1 MVGPTHGTGMMWTQS
16 TTSRT
21 RCYGGICGGFTQRQP
36 TAFRTRSNSRTIY
49 KNTLPIR
56 AMQNDEHRQE
66 QPTNELPNRIEQ
78 TLAGLDALLG
88 IQDEEKNEN
97 PLKDDETPEIPKQMA
112 VSVAPEVLRAI
123 AEAESKRNEA
133 SASSSP
139 EVTKKVSD
147 SIGRIV
153 EQAKKLSESAQE
165 EENTAGEAA
174 IRKEFETLLS
184 VLTTPRGIDQN
195 ELK

>member
-1 MVGPTHGTGMMWTQS
+1 MVGPTHGTRMMWTQTL
-16 TTSRT
+16 TTSSRT
-21 RCYGGICGGFTQRQP
+21 RYFGGLGGGLTHRQWD
-36 TAFRTRSNSRTIY
+36 FRTRFDKTVGR
-49 KNTLPIR
+49 NTLQIM
-56 AMQNDEHRQE
+56 AMQNDEHRHEQE
-66 QPTNELPNRIEQ
+66 TNEQSNRIEQ

-88 IQDEEKNEN
+88 IQDEEKNEKSIN
-97 PLKDDETPEIPKQMA
+97 NDEKPASEQIA
-112 VSVAPEVLRAI
+112 VSVAPEVLKAI
-123 AEAESKRNEA
+123 AEAESKRSEA
-133 SASSSP
+133 SDNSP

-153 EQAKKLSESAQE
+153 EQAKKLSESKQE
-165 EENTAGEAA
+165 EDNTAGEEA